1 MASATQRLHHPDH
14 GKITTVD
21 GQGMWR
27 AWKRGF
33 TSNVRAFKDL
43 IDNAVDAAFE
53 DPSVKKEADDDFIG
67 RIDIYPDV
75 HQSTT
80 TGLCLLNNC
89 VSTVAPLEKVFVVYE
104 SSKVDSG
111 ADAVGENG
119 VGLKQACAA
128 LSDLSFVLVK
138 RANNQLSFGVIAE
151 SLQLRGGVRLPSF
164 NLIDNGK
171 LYMQLE
177 AHLQKPEYA
186 DVRKCIARYG
196 AIELNDEPNFPVGM
210 KRICEHFQKM
220 DRKYHG
226 HDLFQ
231 VIMDRIRHQS
241 SKGDTLEQLDVHHEQ
256 KTRVH
261 TLMRDIKKELPKTY
275 LHIPDNLQFRVG
287 KDRIEFKHWPQRLVE
302 LSYFTVKVNPNLM
315 WNEGDTFRANDERDD
330 SYLLRIFCGF
340 DADRATLSDSRKECM
355 LHLHSRKSGR
365 LIHTDADAR
374 TKLHLPASGSDYSQG
389 LTVIMDDFKGKL
401 PLNPT
406 KQGVAFA
413 EERRGD
419 VHEENLYQ
427 IVGALV
433 HFYYNTHLKK
443 FKGKT
448 QLMQQVCKF
457 GDWANDRHRQ
467 VKSCQESDL
476 TSYRVKLKKAM
487 RRIRVDSAEVSEG
500 EDTLRLVVRTSS
512 REKKRKTPTTSNA
525 AAERSNAESNLLT
538 TKRTRRAPPGS
549 LKESETSYE
558 EEEMEEM
565 QVPRRKAA
573 KKAPSNSGDQE
584 EKDDDRKETITI
596 KKSVYEELIREKEEL
611 RTKCDDAEKLFA
623 PIVERNRKLK
633 AKNTE
638 LNEENKQLK
647 AKIKKLSKK

>member
-1 MASATQRLHHPDH
+1 M
-14 GKITTVD
+14 
-21 GQGMWR
+21 
-27 AWKRGF
+27 
-33 TSNVRAFKDL
+33 RAFKDL

-53 DPSVKKEADDDFIG
+53 DPSVKKENNNDNFTG
-67 RIDIYPDV
+67 RIDIYPDI

-89 VSTVAPLEKVFVVYE
+89 VSSVAPLEKVFVVYE

-138 RANNQLSFGVIAE
+138 RANKQLSFGVIAE

-164 NLIDNGK
+164 NLVDNGS
-171 LYMQLE
+171 LYRQLD

-186 DVRKCIARYG
+186 DVRQCIARYG
-196 AIELNDEPNFPVGM
+196 AIELNDSPNFPVGM
-210 KRICEHFQKM
+210 KRICEQFQRM
-220 DRKYHG
+220 NSRYSG

-241 SKGDTLEQLDVHHEQ
+241 SKGDTLEQVDVHHEQ

-287 KDRIEFKHWPQRLVE
+287 KDKLEFKHWPQRLVE
-302 LSYFTVKVNPNLM
+302 MTYFTVKVNPNM
-315 WNEGDTFRANDERDD
+315 GWNEGDTFRANDDRDD
-330 SYLLRIFCGF
+330 SYELRIFCGF
-340 DADRATLSDSRKECM
+340 DADRATLPDSRKECV

-365 LIHTDADAR
+365 LISTDADAR

-413 EERRGD
+413 EERRGN

-427 IVGALV
+427 IVGAVV

-448 QLMQQVCKF
+448 QLMQQVCTF
-457 GDWANDRHRQ
+457 GDWANNRHRQ
-467 VKSCQESDL
+467 LKSCQQSGL
-476 TSYRVKLKKAM
+476 TRYKVTLKKAM

-500 EDTLRLVVRTSS
+500 EDTARLVERTSS
-512 REKKRKTPTTSNA
+512 SEKKKRKSQTATSNA
-525 AAERSNAESNLLT
+525 ASERSNAESNLHT
-538 TKRTRRAPPGS
+538 SKRRKRAPTGA
-549 LKESETSYE
+549 LKEPETSSDEE
-558 EEEMEEM
+558 EEEMEEEM

-573 KKAPSNSGDQE
+573 RKAPSKRGGDQD
-584 EKDDDRKETITI
+584 EKEETITM
-596 KKSVYEELIREKEEL
+596 KKTEYEELLREKEEF
-611 RTKCDDAEKLFA
+611 RKKLEETDKLLA
-623 PIVERNRKLK
+623 PILEGNRKLK
-633 AKNTE
+633 GKNTE
-638 LNEENKQLK
+638 LNEENKELK
-647 AKIKKLSKK
+647 AKLKKLSKKGK